1 MKKYLYSYPV
11 LFWLLVASINTF
23 AQQAIVNPVIN
34 HDFPDPTLIRVQGKY
49 YGYATNTVV
58 NGKYLHIQLV
68 ASTDLNHWSDA
79 TDALPNGALWAK
91 RDFWAPHV
99 VYDPQQ
105 KKYILFYA
113 ARSAT
118 PGADMCIGVAFAG
131 SPEGPFVDKGSP
143 LIAGKGYVNIDPFA
157 MIDPKSGKKLLYW
170 GSDHVPIKV
179 QELSDDWKSLKP
191 GTNAIPVVFPAQ
203 EKAYS
208 TLVEGPWVDYYKGFY
223 YLYYSGDN
231 CCGPNANYAVM
242 IARSKNAFGPFQRM
256 GEADGTGKSVILEK
270 DDQWLAPGHNS
281 IFRDDKGNIYI
292 AYHAIQT
299 NPRGGGRVLL
309 ISPVKY
315 EHGWPVIIKQ

>member
-1 MKKYLYSYPV
+1 MKKSIYSYLI
-11 LFWLLVASINTF
+11 LFWLLFSSVNIF
-23 AQQAIVNPVIN
+23 AQQAITNPVID
-34 HDFPDPTLIRVQGKY
+34 HDFPDPTIIQAQGKY
-49 YGYATNTVV
+49 YAYATNTVV
-58 NGKYLHIQLV
+58 NGKYAHIQLAV
-68 ASTDLNHWSDA
+68 SSDLQHWTDLG
-79 TDALPNGALWAK
+79 DALPNGATWAK

-113 ARSAT
+113 ARSVT
-118 PGADMCIGVAFAG
+118 PDADMCIGVAFAD
-131 SPEGPFVDKGSP
+131 SPAGPFIDKGSP
-143 LIAGKGYVNIDPFA
+143 LIAGKGYVNIDPFV

-191 GTNAIPVVFPAQ
+191 GTAAKPVVFPAQ

-242 IARSKNAFGPFQRM
+242 VARSKNAFGPFQRL
-256 GEADGTGKSVILEK
+256 GEANGTGKSVILEK
-270 DDQWLAPGHNS
+270 NDQWLAPGHNS
-281 IFRDDKGNIYI
+281 IFRDNKSNIYI
-292 AYHAIQT
+292 AYHAI
-299 NPRGGGRVLL
+299 RADGHGGRVLL
-309 ISPVKY
+309 ISPVVY
-315 EHGWPVIIKQ
+315 EHGWPVVK